1 MTDKKPNLDLAYAL
15 ETVQDN
21 RNLYAAW
28 AKDYENDFAS
38 KMDYILPNQV
48 AKIFV
53 EMGGTGPVL
62 DVGAGTGL
70 AGQALSKLDVH
81 PIDALDLSD
90 AMLEVASEKNIYRN
104 FFISD
109 ITQPIVTNNYS
120 YQGIISSGT
129 FTHGHVGPNAIDN
142 LIKVANDG
150 AFFALSI
157 NKNHWIEK
165 GFAKKFEDLN
175 GVIEKL
181 LLHNVNIYGK
191 NSKGEHCNDIG
202 IVATFWKA

>member
-38 KMDYILPNQV
+38 TMDYILPNQV

-53 EMGGTGPVL
+53 ELGGTGPVL

-70 AGQALSKLDVH
+70 AGQALSKLGIH
-81 PIDALDLSD
+81 PIDALDLSN
-90 AMLEVASEKNIYRN
+90 AMLEVALEKKIYRN
-104 FFISD
+104 FFTAD

-129 FTHGHVGPNAIDN
+129 FTHGHVGPNALDN
-142 LIKVANDG
+142 LIMVAEDG

-165 GFAKKFEDLN
+165 GFAEKFESLN

-181 LLHNVNIYGK
+181 LLHNVNIYGE

-202 IVATFWKA
+202 IVATFCKA

>member
-1 MTDKKPNLDLAYAL
+1 
-15 ETVQDN
+15 
-21 RNLYAAW
+21 
-28 AKDYENDFAS
+28 
-38 KMDYILPNQV
+38 MDYILPNQV

-53 EMGGTGPVL
+53 ELGGTGPVL

-70 AGQALSKLDVH
+70 AGQALSKLGIN
-81 PIDALDLSD
+81 PIDALDLSG
-90 AMLEVASEKNIYRN
+90 AMLEVALEKKIYRN
-104 FFISD
+104 FFTSD

-142 LIKVANDG
+142 LITVAEDG

-165 GFAKKFEDLN
+165 GFAKKFESLN

-181 LLHNVNIYGK
+181 LLHNVNIYGE
-191 NSKGEHCNDIG
+191 NSKGAHCNDIG

>member
-38 KMDYILPNQV
+38 TMDYILPNQV

-53 EMGGTGPVL
+53 ELGGTGPVL

-70 AGQALSKLDVH
+70 AGQALSKLGIH
-81 PIDALDLSD
+81 PIDALDLSN
-90 AMLEVASEKNIYRN
+90 AMLEVALEKKIYRN
-104 FFISD
+104 FFTAD

-129 FTHGHVGPNAIDN
+129 FTHGHVGPNALDN
-142 LIKVANDG
+142 LIMVAEDG

-157 NKNHWIEK
+157 NKNHWTEK
-165 GFAKKFEDLN
+165 GFAEKFESLN

-181 LLHNVNIYGK
+181 LLHNVNIYGE